1 MVERR
6 PAWRRLLRS
15 SSRIVA
21 VLVIGL
27 PLLVAGTAA
36 AGFGLL
42 LFGSLPGTV
51 PEENP
56 QVESRPSYVYDVY
69 GNEIGVFREFDLTVP
84 MQKEDVPQVLKDAV
98 IASEDRKFWS
108 HRGIDPEG
116 LFRAA
121 LANYREGDVVQGGS
135 TITQQYVKE
144 RYLTAERS
152 LERKLNEAVLATR
165 VEQDLRNE
173 LGSDRAAKEEILFRY
188 LDQTYFGGGAYGA
201 GAAAQSYFRKDV
213 SQLTLSEA
221 ALLAGVIPA
230 PTRYGPR
237 ENFFIAEA
245 RRQDVLKAM
254 LDEEL
259 ITQDEFDQ
267 AFAEPVWYLG
277 FGPPDPEGTFTI
289 VHPPPDSGASAH
301 PYFVDYVR
309 RYLSERYGDEVV
321 FKGGLRIET
330 TIDPILQQLAEQ
342 AVSENLRGTAYPLEM
357 SLVSIEPSSGYVKA
371 FVGGRDFSVS
381 QVNLGLGGSE
391 GMQAGSS
398 FKTYTVAAALE
409 QGFGPDTRYP
419 GGPWRMPGCVS
430 PDPANCV
437 LGGAGGDMASATA
450 ASSNAYFGQLI
461 YDVGPDRVAEMAN
474 RLGVSRIALDRT
486 YDITL
491 TLGLY
496 EVSPLDM
503 AAGYTTLA
511 NHGVRP
517 NVTPVVKVVEPD
529 GTVLEDNSAPTGTPV
544 LDPAIADT
552 TTEMMRGVITGGTGR
567 RADIGRPA
575 VGKTGTAPRNRAAW
589 FVGYTP
595 QLVTSVWIGYA
606 DEPRPVSVP
615 GVGSVQGGN
624 VPAKTWADFMRPAH
638 EGLPVLD
645 FPEPGPLPAPR
656 TDGEGEA
663 PRRPNQ
669 RSVGSLPR
677 DCGGPCVRSLSL
689 PPPAPPPLPDPPDP
703 GPDDGGGADGP
714 PGDDQ
719 TGDTPPVE
727 EGGPP

>member
-6 PAWRRLLRS
+6 PGWRRFVRS
-15 SSRIVA
+15 GGRVAAVIV
-21 VLVIGL
+21 LGL
-27 PLLVAGTAA
+27 PLLVVGTGA

-42 LFGSLPGTV
+42 LFGNLPGTV

-56 QVESRPSYVYDVY
+56 QLESRPSYVYDVY

-84 MQKEDVPQVLKDAV
+84 MQKEDVPQLLKDAV
-98 IASEDRKFWS
+98 VASEDRKFWS

-121 LANYREGDVVQGGS
+121 LANYRQGDVVQGGS

-144 RYLTAERS
+144 RYLTAERTI
-152 LERKLNEAVLATR
+152 ERKLNEAVLATR
-165 VEQDLRNE
+165 VERDLRNE
-173 LGSDRAAKEEILFRY
+173 FGSDRAAKEEILFRY

-230 PTRYGPR
+230 PTKYGPR
-237 ENFFIAEA
+237 ENFFVAEA

-254 LDEEL
+254 LEEEL
-259 ITQDEFDQ
+259 ITQEEFDRV
-267 AFAEPVWYLG
+267 FAEPVWYLG

-289 VHPPPDSGASAH
+289 VHPPPDNGASAH

-309 RYLSERYGDEVV
+309 RYLIERYGDEIV

-330 TIDPILQQLAEQ
+330 TIDPILQQLAEA
-342 AVSENLRGTAYPLEM
+342 AVAENLRGTAYPLEM
-357 SLVSIEPSSGYVKA
+357 SLVSVEPSSGYVRA
-371 FVGGRDFSVS
+371 FVGGRDFEAS

-398 FKTYTVAAALE
+398 FKTFTVATALE
-409 QGFGPDTRYP
+409 QGYGPDTSYP

-437 LGGAGGDMASATA
+437 LGGAGGNMASATA

-461 YDVGPDRVAEMAN
+461 NDLGPDRVAEMAN

-517 NVTPVVKVVEPD
+517 NVTPVVKVSRPD
-529 GTVLEDNSAPTGTPV
+529 GTALEDNTEPVGTPV

-552 TTEMMRGVITGGTGR
+552 TTDILRGVIGGGTGR

-575 VGKTGTAPRNRAAW
+575 AGKTGTAPRNRAAW

-595 QLVTSVWIGYA
+595 QLVTSVWIGHA
-606 DEPRPVSVP
+606 DTPKPISVP
-615 GVGSVQGGN
+615 GVGAVQGGN
-624 VPAKTWADFMRPAH
+624 VPAKTWADFMGPAH
-638 EGLPVLD
+638 ESLPVLD
-645 FPEPGPLPAPR
+645 FPEPGPLPPPR
-656 TDGEGEA
+656 ADGESVNL
-663 PRRPNQ
+663 RRPKQ

-677 DCGGPCVRSLSL
+677 DCGGPCVQSLSL
-689 PPPAPPPLPDPPDP
+689 PAPAPPPPPEPDEPQPDGDP
-703 GPDDGGGADGP
+703 GD
-714 PGDDQ
+714 
-719 TGDTPPVE
+719 
-727 EGGPP
+727 GGPPDGDPGDAPPIQEGNPP